1 MNLPAWTGS
10 RWFAAVV
17 AVLAAA
23 ANSLWLLLDRGTPAW
38 DQGWYLYLAVTYQ
51 DALADG
57 GVDHLWEV
65 LPTVDASRGPFYVL
79 AVMPLMAVLGNSVT
93 VALLLNMLLAP
104 VLYLTAGEI
113 ALTIFRSAAARLLT
127 IVLVAGT
134 PIVVGLQHEPLQDFL
149 LITLASVAVL
159 CMLRSDVFLH
169 RGATLAMGLAMGLG
183 ALTKVTFPAFVAG
196 PVLVML
202 VHLVVIGVRRRRE
215 AQLGRRLLNLVLAG
229 VIFVAVAALWYARTW
244 DATLAYI
251 ESTTNGP
258 LSVGVGPEDPLTLH
272 NVTAFTLAVVNNH
285 LSWVLVLVGALTLLL
300 NVPSLARRLASTERL
315 RTLRDAAL
323 LGSWFAIPFLALVT
337 GHNQDVRLMAPAFVA
352 YVVALAGG
360 LVAIRP
366 VALGRALVGV
376 TVLALVFQTVNR
388 LTPVAP
394 GWLPD
399 RVAIQAG
406 SHWLVQ
412 PVQDST
418 QIGYLRLPKQ
428 DRGTPIFRWLEQHAP
443 RDAEG
448 RPTGSVCLLATTSV
462 VNYNTFSFLNGARDD
477 TFTFRDVLVA
487 DGGEDELLAALEGC
501 TFALH
506 VPMFAGDGEIADPRL
521 AYVNG
526 PYASSHMTRSA
537 FRLFDGP
544 SKRFPI
550 WDASRAPSDAW
561 PVTGTEVRVL
571 STVPH
576 EAG

>member
-202 VHLVVIGVRRRRE
+202 VHLVVIVVRRRRE

-229 VIFVAVAALWYARTW
+229 LIFVAVAALWYARTW
-244 DATLAYI
+244 DPRTRSP
-251 ESTTNGP
+251 STT
-258 LSVGVGPEDPLTLH
+258 
-272 NVTAFTLAVVNNH
+272 
-285 LSWVLVLVGALTLLL
+285 
-300 NVPSLARRLASTERL
+300 
-315 RTLRDAAL
+315 
-323 LGSWFAIPFLALVT
+323 
-337 GHNQDVRLMAPAFVA
+337 
-352 YVVALAGG
+352 
-360 LVAIRP
+360 
-366 VALGRALVGV
+366 
-376 TVLALVFQTVNR
+376 
-388 LTPVAP
+388 
-394 GWLPD
+394 
-399 RVAIQAG
+399 
-406 SHWLVQ
+406 
-412 PVQDST
+412 
-418 QIGYLRLPKQ
+418 
-428 DRGTPIFRWLEQHAP
+428 
-443 RDAEG
+443 
-448 RPTGSVCLLATTSV
+448 
-462 VNYNTFSFLNGARDD
+462 
-477 TFTFRDVLVA
+477 
-487 DGGEDELLAALEGC
+487 
-501 TFALH
+501 
-506 VPMFAGDGEIADPRL
+506 
-521 AYVNG
+521 
-526 PYASSHMTRSA
+526 
-537 FRLFDGP
+537 
-544 SKRFPI
+544 
-550 WDASRAPSDAW
+550 
-561 PVTGTEVRVL
+561 
-571 STVPH
+571 
-576 EAG
+576 